1 MAKKNRPKRFYDYSL
16 LFCIIFLSVFGLVM
30 IYSASSYTAQLK
42 YNNAGYFM
50 MRQLK
55 IGAGGLVLALIISK
69 LDYHWYAKFSM
80 FAYLLSYVLAGHRL
94 FKLPADGV
102 RKDRADHLS
111 GSADYPHGGKCK
123 YLEEYGPG
131 HGLCAPDC
139 RYCSGK

>member
-55 IGAGGLVLALIISK
+55 IGGRRTG
-69 LDYHWYAKFSM
+69 
-80 FAYLLSYVLAGHRL
+80 
-94 FKLPADGV
+94 
-102 RKDRADHLS
+102 S
-111 GSADYPHGGKCK
+111 GSDHFQTGLSLVREIFHVCLPVV
-123 YLEEYGPG
+123 
-131 HGLCAPDC
+131 LCADDC
-139 RYCSGK
+139 GYPGR